1 MKKNYII
8 NNYYQKMKKFNLIIK
23 KRDFIE
29 NSKRF
34 YLAYYQNYYNFLIY
48 ISPFKSELISLN
60 E

>member
-1 MKKNYII
+1 
-8 NNYYQKMKKFNLIIK
+8 MKKFNLIIK

-48 ISPFKSELISLN
+48 ISPFKSELIPLK